1 MQAKT
6 TALASSV
13 SVIGVAVGI
22 LFFAASLT
30 PSLMPRTY
38 LVQGLVSG
46 CCAALG
52 YGAGVLVHWL
62 WLYLELPQPRT
73 RTRKIA
79 KWSTI
84 AICVATAAIF
94 LWKSTEWQNSIRK
107 LMGLDS
113 VQSAE
118 PFELAAIALTVFG
131 FLLLLARLFRL
142 TCRFLSSAFERF
154 LPGRVS
160 SVIGAMLAV
169 GLFWSI
175 AEGLLF
181 RSALRLADSTFQQLD
196 AIIDDNLAMPADPA
210 KTGSVPSLIDWKEL
224 GRQGR
229 QFISSGTT
237 GAEIGEFFQ
246 QSAPDPIR
254 VYVGLN
260 SADTVEERAQLA
272 LAELKRDGAF
282 DRSILIVIVPTGT
295 GWVDPA
301 AVDTVEYLHKGDV
314 ASVALQYSYLSSWL
328 SLLVEPTYGA
338 EAGRALFREVY
349 HYWTTLPRDHRP
361 KLYLHGLS
369 LGAMNSELSAD
380 LFDIVAD
387 PFQGALWSGPP
398 FQSRTWKSITAN
410 RIPQSP
416 AWLPRFRD
424 GSIVRFT
431 NQDNA
436 LTIPGAIWGPIR
448 IVYLQYASDPVT
460 FFDFHALYREPDWMK
475 TPRGPDVSPQLRW
488 FPVVTMVQL
497 LLDMAMA
504 TTSPIGYGHVYAPE
518 HYIDAW
524 IAVTDPQ
531 GLQADDVIRLKTSFA
546 NKFPHGAAPPAGG

>member
-1 MQAKT
+1 LQAKT
-6 TALASSV
+6 RALAKSLSI
-13 SVIGVAVGI
+13 IGMVVGI

-38 LVQGLVSG
+38 LVQGVVSG

-52 YGAGVLVHWL
+52 YGVGVLMRWF
-62 WLYLELPQPRT
+62 WFYLELPLPRA

-79 KWSTI
+79 KIATI

-94 LWKSTEWQNSIRK
+94 LWKTTEWQNSIRK
-107 LMGLDS
+107 LMGLDP

-118 PFELAAIALTVFG
+118 PFELAAVALVVFG
-131 FLLLLARLFRL
+131 LLVLLTRLFRL
-142 TCRFLSSAFERF
+142 TYLVLSGTFERF
-154 LPGRVS
+154 LPRRVS
-160 SVIGAMLAV
+160 NVIGALLAV

-181 RSALRLADSTFQQLD
+181 RTALRIADTSFQQLD
-196 AIIDDNLAMPADPA
+196 AMIDDHLAMPADLD
-210 KTGSVPSLIDWKEL
+210 KTGSAASLVAWSNL

-229 QFISSGTT
+229 RFISSGPT
-237 GAEIGEFFQ
+237 GAEIGKFFQ
-246 QSAPDPIR
+246 ENTPDPIR

-260 SADTVEERAQLA
+260 SADTVEERARLA

-282 DRSILIVIVPTGT
+282 ERSILIVIVPTGT

-328 SLLVEPTYGA
+328 SLLVEPAYGA
-338 EAGRALFREVY
+338 EAGHALFREVY
-349 HYWTTLPRDHRP
+349 RYWITLPRDRRP

-398 FQSRTWKSITAN
+398 FQSRTWKSVTAN
-410 RIPQSP
+410 RNPGSP

-424 GSIVRFT
+424 GSVIRFT
-431 NQDNA
+431 NQHNA
-436 LTIPGAIWGPIR
+436 LSIPSATWGPIR

-460 FFDFHALYREPDWMK
+460 FFDFHSLYREPDWMK
-475 TPRGPDVSPQLRW
+475 TPRGPDVSPDLRW
-488 FPVVTMVQL
+488 FPLVTIVQL
-497 LLDMAMA
+497 LLDMALA

-531 GLQADDVIRLKTSFA
+531 GLRPNDVTRLKTFFA
-546 NKFPHGAAPPAGG
+546 NKFRSGAEPSTGG